1 MPQGYGAVRPVHG
14 SARLVNHTD
23 MAHSPNFIGQLLMAE
38 EFTPLILIAGT
49 QSEFGSLDNFTQAL
63 TALDSVR
70 LILLS
75 VWMPCRR
82 RRLREPLVEAGS
94 DYMYARCRQSM
105 TADDLRDLDQMLSVR
120 GLRVSRCC
128 IYIKQLKFLFF
139 LAKVFGLSP
148 S

>member
-1 MPQGYGAVRPVHG
+1 MHG

-70 LILLS
+70 LILFRS
-75 VWMPCRR
+75 GFR
-82 RRLREPLVEAGS
+82 AGVCMS
-94 DYMYARCRQSM
+94 LWSKLGLTVCMR
-105 TADDLRDLDQMLSVR
+105 TADR
-120 GLRVSRCC
+120 
-128 IYIKQLKFLFF
+128 
-139 LAKVFGLSP
+139 A
-148 S
+148 

>member
-1 MPQGYGAVRPVHG
+1 MAKGYGAVRPVHG

-70 LILLS
+70 LILLWS
-75 VWMPCRR
+75 GFRAAVCMSLWSMLGLTTLTC
-82 RRLREPLVEAGS
+82 LR
-94 DYMYARCRQSM
+94 
-105 TADDLRDLDQMLSVR
+105 TADR
-120 GLRVSRCC
+120 
-128 IYIKQLKFLFF
+128 
-139 LAKVFGLSP
+139 A
-148 S
+148 

>member
-1 MPQGYGAVRPVHG
+1 MHG

-70 LILLS
+70 RILLWS
-75 VWMPCRR
+75 GCRAVVCAS
-82 RRLREPLVEAGS
+82 LWVEAGS

-105 TADDLRDLDQMLSVR
+105 TADDSAVR
-120 GLRVSRCC
+120 VTWAGLA
-128 IYIKQLKFLFF
+128 LEFF
-139 LAKVFGLSP
+139 PNTAAGKYVLPKVDGKTIDVNP
-148 S
+148 

>member
-1 MPQGYGAVRPVHG
+1 MHG

-75 VWMPCRR
+75 VWIPC

-94 DYMYARCRQSM
+94 DYRYARCRQSM
-105 TADDLRDLDQMLSVR
+105 TADDSAVR
-120 GLRVSRCC
+120 VTWAGLA
-128 IYIKQLKFLFF
+128 LEFF
-139 LAKVFGLSP
+139 PNTASGKYVLPKVDGKTIDVNP
-148 S
+148 

>member
-1 MPQGYGAVRPVHG
+1 MRPVHG

-70 LILLS
+70 LILFWFRAVVCMSLWS
-75 VWMPCRR
+75 ALGLTVCMR
-82 RRLREPLVEAGS
+82 
-94 DYMYARCRQSM
+94 
-105 TADDLRDLDQMLSVR
+105 TADR
-120 GLRVSRCC
+120 
-128 IYIKQLKFLFF
+128 
-139 LAKVFGLSP
+139 A
-148 S
+148 